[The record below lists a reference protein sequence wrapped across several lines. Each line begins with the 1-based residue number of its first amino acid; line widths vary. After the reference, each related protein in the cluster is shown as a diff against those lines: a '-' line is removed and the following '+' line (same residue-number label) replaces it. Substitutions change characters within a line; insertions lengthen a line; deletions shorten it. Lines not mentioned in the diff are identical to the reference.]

1 MSAKEA
7 AGGVRVRVNG
17 EERQLPAST
26 SVANLLEELGVPPAR
41 VAVEFNREILPKPRY
56 GETLLRDGD
65 RLEVV
70 QFVGGG

>member
-1 MSAKEA
+1 MSGKEA

-17 EERQLPAST
+17 EDRRFPEST
-26 SVANLLEELGVPPAR
+26 SVANLLEQLGVSPAR

-56 GETLLRDGD
+56 AETLLHEGD